1 MNSKYIDDNVTFV
14 KALVA
19 VIIGAVLVNLW
30 IRVINNFTYHTLK
43 LSPDSTFWAIMIALI
58 TTGLLVIYI
67 IFILDDDTSCQIKQN
82 ITGVSFTAAASNSS
96 TNYTD
101 LSTI

>member
-1 MNSKYIDDNVTFV
+1 MNSKYIDDNITFV

-43 LSPDSTFWAIMIALI
+43 LSSDSTFWAIMIALI

-82 ITGVSFTAAASNSS
+82 ITGVSFGATASNSS

>member
-43 LSPDSTFWAIMIALI
+43 LNPDSTFWAIMIALI

-67 IFILDDDTSCQIKQN
+67 IFILDEDTSCQIKQN

>member
-30 IRVINNFTYHTLK
+30 IRVINNFTYYTLK

-58 TTGLLVIYI
+58 MTGLLIIYI
-67 IFILDDDTSCQIKQN
+67 IFILDEDTSCQIKQN
-82 ITGVSFTAAASNSS
+82 ITGVSFTVAASNSS